1 MPAKVYHNSMGR
13 KTVVTT
19 DKHGNESIYKF
30 RPVQE
35 GIGVEPED
43 GYTPVVLKALWQ
55 EGIPVDWKPEDLT
68 PSERAQLKGF
78 CDDCGTAIRSRQ
90 VAPDEWEYWCPQCE

>member
-19 DKHGNESIYKF
+19 DKHGNESVYRF
-30 RPVQE
+30 RPAKGE
-35 GIGVEPED
+35 KIGVEPED
-43 GYTPVVLKALWQ
+43 GYTPVVLKALWN
-55 EGIPVDWKPEDLT
+55 EGIPVQWKPEDLT

-78 CDDCGTAIRSRQ
+78 CDDCGTAIQTKQ
-90 VAPDEWEYWCPQCE
+90 VVDGWEYRCPQCD